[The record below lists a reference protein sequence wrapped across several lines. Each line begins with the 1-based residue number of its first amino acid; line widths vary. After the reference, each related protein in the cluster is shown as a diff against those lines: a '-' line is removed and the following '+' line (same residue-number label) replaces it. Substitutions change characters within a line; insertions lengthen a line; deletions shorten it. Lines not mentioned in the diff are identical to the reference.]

1 MRKRYRS
8 GNGRPPAGFSGAVAG
23 FSVLSF
29 AAGLAVGA
37 AVDVVAVYIW
47 GAGEASP
54 PAPDEPSTAD
64 APDFEFW
71 ERLPNAWVAPDT
83 APYETGGAVRAE
95 PGRPVEYLLQ
105 AGAFHRAGAAE
116 RRRAELIL
124 AGMPATTSTVGVD
137 DGVLY
142 RVVVGPF
149 ETRAETQT
157 AMRQLR
163 QRDIVAVLL
172 ERPAPAG

>member
-1 MRKRYRS
+1 MRAGMRS
-8 GNGRPPAGFSGAVAG
+8 GNRRRTAG
-23 FSVLSF
+23 FSVASF

-37 AVDVVAVYIW
+37 VGAVVAVYL
-47 GAGEASP
+47 AGFAESDSALEA
-54 PAPDEPSTAD
+54 PAEPRVTAGPGD

-71 ERLPNAWVAPDT
+71 ERLPNASVAPDT
-83 APYETGGAVRAE
+83 APYETGVRFRADSE
-95 PGRPVEYLLQ
+95 RPMEYLLQ
-105 AGAFHRAGAAE
+105 AGAFHRARAAE
-116 RRRAELIL
+116 KRRAELIL

-149 ETRAETQT
+149 ETRSKTQE

-163 QRDIVAVLL
+163 DRNIAPVLL
-172 ERPAPAG
+172 ERPTPAG

>member
-1 MRKRYRS
+1 MRAGMRS
-8 GNGRPPAGFSGAVAG
+8 GNRRRTAG
-23 FSVLSF
+23 FSVASF

-37 AVDVVAVYIW
+37 VGAVVAVYLAV
-47 GAGEASP
+47 GESDSVLEAAAEPRVTAGLG
-54 PAPDEPSTAD
+54 D

-71 ERLPNAWVAPDT
+71 ERLPNASVAPDT
-83 APYETGGAVRAE
+83 APYETGG
-95 PGRPVEYLLQ
+95 GFRPHSESPMEYLLQ
-105 AGAFHRAGAAE
+105 AGAFHLAGAAE

-149 ETRAETQT
+149 ETRSETQDV
-157 AMRQLR
+157 MRQLR
-163 QRDIVAVLL
+163 DRNIAPVLL
-172 ERPAPAG
+172 ERPIPAG